1 MQKFIPIKFSAFKNG
16 PHFNYPHDEMSELEG
31 GAMIPVINE
40 QRFTEDLTHLQ
51 NLLEDNEIFHPNGIV
66 EYQEQLSSEGYQT

>member
-1 MQKFIPIKFSAFKNG
+1 
-16 PHFNYPHDEMSELEG
+16 MSELEG